1 MERPKY
7 LSTSK
12 ALGEDVYQ
20 DAYFRIKESLKKEN
34 KKIDMIVLL
43 MANAGTIN
51 SSLIKQGIL
60 MLKKNKRLDSAV
72 STSVYN
78 MWSPVRARR
87 INKNGFLEPFVPFN
101 KYPKK
106 LKLVAIE
113 TLKEMFFMPICQFL
127 LFVLNV

>member
-1 MERPKY
+1 
-7 LSTSK
+7 
-12 ALGEDVYQ
+12 
-20 DAYFRIKESLKKEN
+20 
-34 KKIDMIVLL
+34 MIVLL

-106 LKLVAIE
+106 
-113 TLKEMFFMPICQFL
+113 
-127 LFVLNV
+127 N